1 MLLEVRYVDLY
12 AHGGGVSREV
22 AERDIVL
29 TYILKMMKEDGVL
42 ANLAFKGGTCI
53 RKIYL
58 GNLGRF
64 SEDLDFTLIGYD
76 LSSFEYKFGYF
87 INNSNKY
94 GFTLEEKNVRKK
106 WGKSF
111 ACDLNYSHE
120 WFSSSFKFEVS
131 LREDPIIP
139 LVDKPIKDEIYFKY
153 IEFEPFSVP
162 CMCLE
167 EVLSEK
173 IRATYQRGT
182 ARDYFDLF
190 QFAGRPYDREVVK
203 ELVVLKFWNDRSDY
217 DPHLFFDKVKRE
229 KIDFSDVQYLLKDQ
243 EPPEEEEIKTQILD
257 NYDYLSELNTSLDE
271 IRNDNRKHRKEKDVK
286 KLIRKLRQRKSL

>member
-1 MLLEVRYVDLY
+1 MLDLRYVDLY
-12 AHGGGVSREV
+12 AHGAGVSREV

-29 TYILKMMKEDGVL
+29 TYILKIMKEDSIL
-42 ANLAFKGGTCI
+42 ENLAFKGGTCI

-76 LSSFEYKFGYF
+76 LNSFEYKFRNF
-87 INNSNKY
+87 IKYSNNY
-94 GFTLEEKNVRKK
+94 GFTFEEKNVRKE

-111 ACDLNYSHE
+111 ACDLDYSHE
-120 WFSSSFKFEVS
+120 WFQSSFKFEVS

-139 LVDKPIKDEIYFKY
+139 LEEKFIKDEIYFKY
-153 IEFEPFSVP
+153 TDFEPFSVP

-182 ARDYFDLF
+182 ARDYFDLY
-190 QFAGRPYDREVVK
+190 QFARRPYDRELVK
-203 ELVVLKFWNDRSDY
+203 QLVVIKFWNDRSDY

-229 KIDFSDVQYLLKDQ
+229 KIDFSDVQYLLKDR
-243 EPPEEEEIKTQILD
+243 EHPEEGEIKTQILD
-257 NYDYLSELNTSLDE
+257 NYDYLSELDTSLDE
-271 IRNDNRKHRKEKDVK
+271 IRNDNRKHRKEHDVK
-286 KLIRKLRQRKSL
+286 QLIRKLR

>member
-1 MLLEVRYVDLY
+1 MRILLDLRFVDLY
-12 AHGGGVSREV
+12 AHGCGVSREV

-29 TYILKMMKEDGVL
+29 TYFLKILKEDGIL

-76 LSSFEYKFGYF
+76 LSGFEYQFGVF
-87 INNSNKY
+87 IKNADKY
-94 GFTLEEKNVRKK
+94 GFTLEEKNVRKE

-111 ACDLNYSHE
+111 ACDMDYSHE

-131 LREDPIIP
+131 LREDPILP
-139 LVDKPIKDEIYFKY
+139 LRDTFIKDEIYFKY
-153 IEFEPFSVP
+153 TAFETFSVP

-182 ARDYFDLF
+182 ARDYYDLY
-190 QFAGRPYDREVVK
+190 QFAKRPYDREIVK
-203 ELVVLKFWNDRSDY
+203 QLVVIKFWNDRSDY
-217 DPHLFFDKVKRE
+217 DPGLFIDKIKSE
-229 KIDFSDVQYLLKDQ
+229 KIDFSDVQYLLKNQ
-243 EPPEEEEIKTQILD
+243 EHPEEEVIKTQILE
-257 NYDYLSELNTSLDE
+257 NYDYLSELDANLDE
-271 IRNDNRKHRKEKDVK
+271 IRIDNRKHRKEEDVK
-286 KLIRKLRQRKSL
+286 KLIREMRQ